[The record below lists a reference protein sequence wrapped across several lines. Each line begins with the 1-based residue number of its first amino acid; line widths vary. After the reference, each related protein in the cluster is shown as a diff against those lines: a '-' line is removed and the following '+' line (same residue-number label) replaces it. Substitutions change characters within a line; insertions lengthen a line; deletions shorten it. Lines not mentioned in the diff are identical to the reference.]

1 MKNYWKGCFRQSK
14 LQNFLHLPTMMTD
27 RIFRHIPTNCLEF
40 EMIAKKWNY
49 QIAMTT
55 GIQNAFQ
62 VLQLYF
68 TTAIDSLH
76 GKLTE
81 VWNVTFAPSDF
92 HFPEAMWT
100 LLRKLPY
107 IMKFYPKVKSH
118 FWSHVKML
126 LKFENSEANE
136 HGYLKTNEC
145 SKL

>member
-1 MKNYWKGCFRQSK
+1 
-14 LQNFLHLPTMMTD
+14 
-27 RIFRHIPTNCLEF
+27 
-40 EMIAKKWNY
+40 MIAKKWNY

-92 HFPEAMWT
+92 HFPEVMWT

-107 IMKFYPKVKSH
+107 IMKFYPKVKSQTGLGT
-118 FWSHVKML
+118 L
-126 LKFENSEANE
+126 LVSCKDAFKIWKFRS
-136 HGYLKTNEC
+136 
-145 SKL
+145 

>member
-40 EMIAKKWNY
+40 EMIAKKWSY

-107 IMKFYPKVKSH
+107 IMKFYPKVKSQTGLGT
-118 FWSHVKML
+118 L
-126 LKFENSEANE
+126 LVSCKDAFKIWKFRSQWTWIPQN
-136 HGYLKTNEC
+136 
-145 SKL
+145 